1 MESFKFKTE
10 KRNKLYFNKF
20 QYKATVKIVG
30 VQYTYYTPDIDSYKF
45 RIEKFSSSASL
56 PSFRQYFNDDEYENK
71 NYWANINF
79 ELIEKY
85 LIYRDTMPK
94 EKFVTRISGDSVSV
108 FANDLSMF
116 NYLQTIDANLTITK
130 ADVLDTDKMYFKRE
144 PKFKYR
150 TYFKA
155 RRMPKDFTENVL
167 SLKDTY
173 ASIQFCPALLRALF
187 YKTPYNPY
195 RYMHGS
201 FYVEYNDEKM
211 LTILAMWFNSMLG
224 KTYSCERET

>member
-1 MESFKFKTE
+1 MASYKFKTE
-10 KRNKLYFNKF
+10 RRNKLYFNKF
-20 QYKATVKIVG
+20 QYKATIKIIG

-56 PSFRQYFNDDEYENK
+56 QSYRQIFNSDYDEK
-71 NYWANINF
+71 DYWKSINF
-79 ELIEKY
+79 ETIEKY

-94 EKFVTRISGDSVSV
+94 EKFMARISGDRVSV
-108 FANDLSMF
+108 FSNDLSMF
-116 NYLQTIDANLTITK
+116 NYLQTIDPKMTITK
-130 ADVLDTDKMYFKRE
+130 ADVLETDKMYFKRQ
-144 PKFKYR
+144 PKHKYR

-155 RRMPKDFTENVL
+155 RRMPKDFTENVI

-173 ASIQFCPALLRALF
+173 SSLHFCPALLRALF

-201 FYVEYNDEKM
+201 FYVEYDDEKM

-224 KTYSCERET
+224 KTYSCEREP

>member
-1 MESFKFKTE
+1 MELSKFKTE

-30 VQYTYYTPDIDSYKF
+30 VQYTYYTPDIDTYKF
-45 RIEKFSSSASL
+45 RIEKFSASSSL
-56 PSFRQYFNDDEYENK
+56 PSFRQYFEEHEGK
-71 NYWANINF
+71 NYWGSINF
-79 ELIEKY
+79 EMIEKY

-94 EKFVTRISGDSVSV
+94 EKFITRISGDSVSV

-116 NYLQTIDANLTITK
+116 NYLQTIDEKMTITK
-130 ADVLDTDKMYFKRE
+130 AEVLDKDKMYFKRE
-144 PKFKYR
+144 PKYKYR

-155 RRMPKDFTENVL
+155 RRMPKDFTESVL

-173 ASIQFCPALLRALF
+173 SSLHFCPALLKVLF
-187 YKTPYNPY
+187 YKPPFNPY
-195 RYMHGS
+195 RYLHGS

-211 LTILAMWFNSMLG
+211 HTILAMWFTSMLG
-224 KTYSCERET
+224 KTYSLVKQP